1 MPYPPVMSPP
11 HLGEAPACPHGYHDC
26 TTCRDVVNR
35 ARAACPFRSDDFR
48 ATVVI
53 VSKRRVCF
61 RLEDATLNVVQISMQ
76 QYPDVLEGGRA
87 EDVWVHLAR
96 NVRYRIRAVMVD
108 LDDVISIYE
117 RRKRGA
123 ARAAPQPPATPASD
137 IDEIEF

>member
-1 MPYPPVMSPP
+1 M
-11 HLGEAPACPHGYHDC
+11 
-26 TTCRDVVNR
+26 
-35 ARAACPFRSDDFR
+35 
-48 ATVVI
+48 
-53 VSKRRVCF
+53 CF